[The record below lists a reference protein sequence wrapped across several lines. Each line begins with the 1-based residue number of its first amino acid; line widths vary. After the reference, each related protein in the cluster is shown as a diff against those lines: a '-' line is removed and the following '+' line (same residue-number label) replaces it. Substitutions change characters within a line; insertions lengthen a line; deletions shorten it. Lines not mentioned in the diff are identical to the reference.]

1 MLAAEEGSKALH
13 AGSAMSVAD
22 LKNSEGKESNKE
34 TPTSRQNL
42 ILDDQENEEQIFRSQ
57 PGRCHKKLVSI
68 GNREYIH

>member
-1 MLAAEEGSKALH
+1 MLFLLQILAVEESSKALH
-13 AGSAMSVAD
+13 GGSEMSVAD

-68 GNREYIH
+68 